1 MSGLEARERA
11 VLRGEIA
18 RIIYENDDG
27 SFAVLRIRETG
38 SREYTARG
46 ALAGLAAGQEVEL
59 EGFWEQHAEFGRQ
72 FRAESFRIIL
82 PSTPDGIKRY
92 LSSGAIPGIGKK
104 TAGLIVDHFK
114 EKTLD
119 MLDGGASCLEQ
130 VPGIGPKK
138 AEAVARV
145 WRESAAR
152 RDSYIFMQGLGISP
166 AFCSRLFKRYG
177 EAAPQMVRTN
187 PYRLAEEVDGIGF
200 LKADEIARALGVAR
214 DAVPRLMVTY
224 SRMSL

>member
-104 TAGLIVDHFK
+104 TAQRISLELKDKLAK
-114 EKTLD
+114 EALS
-119 MLDGGASCLEQ
+119 GADELKEIAAVTDSEAPAGDALSEAMQ
-130 VPGIGPKK
+130 ALKALGYSPQEAASALKGVAGK
-138 AEAVARV
+138 AE
-145 WRESAAR
+145 
-152 RDSYIFMQGLGISP
+152 
-166 AFCSRLFKRYG
+166 
-177 EAAPQMVRTN
+177 T
-187 PYRLAEEVDGIGF
+187 
-200 LKADEIARALGVAR
+200 ADEMIKLALRHMAQQG
-214 DAVPRLMVTY
+214 
-224 SRMSL
+224 

>member
-1 MSGLEARERA
+1 M
-11 VLRGEIA
+11 LRGEIA

-130 VPGIGPKK
+130 VPGHRPQ
-138 AEAVARV
+138 
-145 WRESAAR
+145 ESRSRRPGLAGVGCAAR
-152 RDSYIFMQGLGISP
+152 QLHLHAGARHF
-166 AFCSRLFKRYG
+166 SRLLL
-177 EAAPQMVRTN
+177 AAVQALRRSRAADGAHEPVPPGRRGRRN
-187 PYRLAEEVDGIGF
+187 RLPEGG
-200 LKADEIARALGVAR
+200 
-214 DAVPRLMVTY
+214 
-224 SRMSL
+224 